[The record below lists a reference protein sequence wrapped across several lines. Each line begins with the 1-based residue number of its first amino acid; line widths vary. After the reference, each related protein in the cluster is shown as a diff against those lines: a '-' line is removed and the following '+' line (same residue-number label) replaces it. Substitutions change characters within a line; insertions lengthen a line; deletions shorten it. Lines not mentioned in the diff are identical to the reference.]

1 MKDNEYID
9 GLFDD
14 FVSHAPP
21 SANPLIYQQQHQQTR
36 HHHHQQQLFCNIYNL
51 KQTTHNKRGLFY
63 ENCNSPSSGLSLHSG
78 GDGSSSSSL
87 SGDLHKTNYTH
98 YLNAN
103 EFGEQTEP
111 AFSCDTLDLSK
122 MDIKYERV
130 NSITGNGHVKNN
142 DLYGDDYLTV
152 FDDDPDFGFFYP
164 NERVSTDL
172 FSMEHQRRV
181 APVMDTLRQFNKFP
195 RGWKQ
200 EVATSPPSNFSYDP
214 YSGTDM
220 YSCSTW
226 KQRRSEENS
235 RNEKTLPCDE
245 RLRNMSFQQGI
256 LDCNE
261 HSGDIWIPN
270 NFYDTTRPIVSNDL
284 LYQSGNSYSMNAN
297 VYGNVVDAPSS
308 PDSMNPRRS
317 GITFSS
323 SWNPRSLASLESTKY
338 SEALRGEASLIFQE
352 SNLNSVKNKRGTREG
367 KKLYYN
373 EKSSTVLAGALSNS
387 RRNNPFVVD
396 CKSSHNS
403 KMYNT
408 LKDAQGRI
416 YYLAK
421 DQNGCRFLQR
431 KFDEGD
437 RQDIKVIFDEIIHNV
452 IELMVDPFG
461 NYLIQRLL
469 DVCTEQQRMHIL
481 VMVTRER
488 NQLVRIS
495 LNTHGTRAVQKLI
508 ETLKTREQITHVIS
522 ALEPRFLDL
531 MKDTNGNHVIQKCLQ
546 CLSTDDNKFIFDAAA
561 RFCTD
566 IAIDRHGCC
575 VLQKCITFATGG
587 CRDKLVAEICVNG
600 LFLAQDAFGNYVIQF
615 IVELKLPFASAILH
629 SQFER
634 NYAHLSMQKFSSN
647 VVQKCIQNFTEEYR
661 TKIILE
667 LLSSPSQF
675 EQLLQ
680 DPYANYVIQTALDV
694 VKGTL
699 RDKLFGTI
707 RPHVATLKM
716 IPYCKRIY
724 SKVLSKK

>member
-9 GLFDD
+9 SLFGD

-21 SANPLIYQQQHQQTR
+21 SGNPLIHQQQTR
-36 HHHHQQQLFCNIYNL
+36 HHHHHQQQLFCNVYNL
-51 KQTTHNKRGLFY
+51 KQSSYNNNKGGMLY
-63 ENCNSPSSGLSLHSG
+63 ENCNSPVSGLSLHSG

-87 SGDLHKTNYTH
+87 SGDLHKTNRNT
-98 YLNAN
+98 N
-103 EFGEQTEP
+103 EFGEQAEP
-111 AFSCDTLDLSK
+111 ASSCDTLDLSK
-122 MDIKYERV
+122 MDIKDEKE
-130 NSITGNGHVKNN
+130 NFITSNGHVKNN
-142 DLYGDDYLTV
+142 DPYGDDYMTL
-152 FDDDPDFGFFYP
+152 FDADPYYGFFYS

-172 FSMEHQRRV
+172 FSMEHQRRL
-181 APVMDTLRQFNKFP
+181 APVMGTFRQSNNFP
-195 RGWKQ
+195 VGWTQ
-200 EVATSPPSNFSYDP
+200 EVATSPSNFSYYP
-214 YSGTDM
+214 YSGTGM

-226 KQRRSEENS
+226 KQKLENRIEENS
-235 RNEKTLPCDE
+235 RNEKTSPCDE
-245 RLRNMSFQQGI
+245 RLRNMLFQRQGF

-261 HSGDIWIPN
+261 HSGDLQIPY
-270 NFYDTTRPIVSNDL
+270 NFYDTTRPIVSN
-284 LYQSGNSYSMNAN
+284 
-297 VYGNVVDAPSS
+297 VVDAPSS
-308 PDSMNPRRS
+308 PDSMKPRRS
-317 GITFSS
+317 GTTYSS
-323 SWNPRSLASLESTKY
+323 RWNPRYAEGF
-338 SEALRGEASLIFQE
+338 RGEAGLGFQE

-367 KKLYYN
+367 KKLYIN
-373 EKSSTVLAGALSNS
+373 GKCSTVLVGTLSNS

-396 CKSSHNS
+396 CKSSQNS

-416 YYLAK
+416 CYLAK

-437 RQDIKVIFDEIIHNV
+437 RQEIQIIFDEIIHNV
-452 IELMVDPFG
+452 NELMVNPFG
-461 NYLIQRLL
+461 NYLIQKVVGCL
-469 DVCTEQQRMHIL
+469 
-481 VMVTRER
+481 
-488 NQLVRIS
+488 
-495 LNTHGTRAVQKLI
+495 TRAVQKLI

-531 MKDTNGNHVIQKCLQ
+531 IKDTNGNHVIQKCLQ

-561 RFCTD
+561 RFCTQ
-566 IAIDRHGCC
+566 IAVDRHGCC
-575 VLQKCITFATGG
+575 VLQKCITYATGG
-587 CRDKLVAEICVNG
+587 FEKNWLLKFA
-600 LFLAQDAFGNYVIQF
+600 NYVIQF
-615 IVELKLPFASAILH
+615 ILELKLPFASAILH

-634 NYAHLSMQKFSSN
+634 NYAHLSLQKFSSN
-647 VVQKCIQNFTEEYR
+647 VVQKCLQNFTEEYR

-707 RPHVATLKM
+707 RPHVAILKM

-724 SKVLSKK
+724 SKVLAKK

>member
-9 GLFDD
+9 SLFGD

-21 SANPLIYQQQHQQTR
+21 SGIPLIHQQTRR
-36 HHHHQQQLFCNIYNL
+36 HHHHQQQQLFCNVYNL
-51 KQTTHNKRGLFY
+51 KQSSYNNNNNKVGMLY
-63 ENCNSPSSGLSLHSG
+63 ENCNSPVSGLSLHSG

-87 SGDLHKTNYTH
+87 SGDLHKTNRNT
-98 YLNAN
+98 N

-111 AFSCDTLDLSK
+111 ASSCDTLDLSK
-122 MDIKYERV
+122 MDIKDERE
-130 NSITGNGHVKNN
+130 NFITSNGHVKNN
-142 DLYGDDYLTV
+142 DPYGDDYMTL
-152 FDDDPDFGFFYP
+152 FDDDPYYGFFYS

-172 FSMEHQRRV
+172 FSMEHPRRL
-181 APVMDTLRQFNKFP
+181 APVMGTFRQSNNFP
-195 RGWKQ
+195 VGWTQ
-200 EVATSPPSNFSYDP
+200 EVATSPSNFSYYP
-214 YSGTDM
+214 YSGTGM

-226 KQRRSEENS
+226 KQKLENRIEENS

-245 RLRNMSFQQGI
+245 RLRNMLFQQQGF

-261 HSGDIWIPN
+261 HSGDLQIPN
-270 NFYDTTRPIVSNDL
+270 NFYGTTRPIVSN
-284 LYQSGNSYSMNAN
+284 AK
-297 VYGNVVDAPSS
+297 VYWNGNVVDAPSS
-308 PDSMNPRRS
+308 PDSMKPRRS
-317 GITFSS
+317 GTTFSS
-323 SWNPRSLASLESTKY
+323 RWNPRYAEGF
-338 SEALRGEASLIFQE
+338 RGEAGLGFQE

-367 KKLYYN
+367 KKLYIN
-373 EKSSTVLAGALSNS
+373 GKCSTVLVGALSNS

-416 YYLAK
+416 CYLAK

-437 RQDIKVIFDEIIHNV
+437 RQEIQIIFDEIIHNV
-452 IELMVDPFG
+452 NELMVNPFG

-481 VMVTRER
+481 VKITRQR
-488 NQLVRIS
+488 NQLFRIS
-495 LNTHGTRAVQKLI
+495 LNAHGTRAVQKLI
-508 ETLKTREQITHVIS
+508 ETLKTREQINHVIS

-531 MKDTNGNHVIQKCLQ
+531 IKDTNGNHVIQKCLQ

-561 RFCTD
+561 RFCTE
-566 IAIDRHGCC
+566 IAVDRHGCC
-575 VLQKCITFATGG
+575 VLQKCITYATGG
-587 CRDKLVAEICVNG
+587 SREKLVAEICVNG

-615 IVELKLPFASAILH
+615 ILELKLPFASAILH

-634 NYAHLSMQKFSSN
+634 NYAHLSLQKFSSN
-647 VVQKCIQNFTEEYR
+647 VVQKCLQNFTEEYR